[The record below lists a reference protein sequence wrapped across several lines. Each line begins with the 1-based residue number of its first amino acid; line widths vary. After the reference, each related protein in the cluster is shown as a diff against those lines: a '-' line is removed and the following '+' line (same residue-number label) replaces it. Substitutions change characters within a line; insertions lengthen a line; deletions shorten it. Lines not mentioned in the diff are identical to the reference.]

1 MSKKLKDNDITS
13 DDLLSDFRGKGLFP
27 ILIFTVLV
35 HGVVLLGS
43 SVPWMMENLFPTSW
57 EFSTSKADFY
67 HHHF

>member
-35 HGVVLLGS
+35 HGVVH
-43 SVPWMMENLFPTSW
+43 WIQCAMDEENFFPP
-57 EFSTSKADFY
+57 
-67 HHHF
+67 